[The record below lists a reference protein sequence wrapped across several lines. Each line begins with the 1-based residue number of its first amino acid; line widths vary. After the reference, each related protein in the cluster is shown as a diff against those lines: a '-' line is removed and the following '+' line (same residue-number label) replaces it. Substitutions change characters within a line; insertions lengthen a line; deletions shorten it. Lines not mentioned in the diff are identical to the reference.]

1 MKTKTIRSITLADF
15 WPAAPKPA
23 APIPAP
29 RSASKPNPA
38 PARGLAPLAHFW
50 PKPQPVFS
58 R

>member
-1 MKTKTIRSITLADF
+1 MKTKTIRSLTLADF
-15 WPAAPKPA
+15 WPAAPKAA

-50 PKPQPVFS
+50 PKPALS

>member
-1 MKTKTIRSITLADF
+1 MKTIRSITLADF
-15 WPAAPKPA
+15 WPAAPKPV

-29 RSASKPNPA
+29 RPAPIPAPKPVPA

-50 PKPQPVFS
+50 PVTTT